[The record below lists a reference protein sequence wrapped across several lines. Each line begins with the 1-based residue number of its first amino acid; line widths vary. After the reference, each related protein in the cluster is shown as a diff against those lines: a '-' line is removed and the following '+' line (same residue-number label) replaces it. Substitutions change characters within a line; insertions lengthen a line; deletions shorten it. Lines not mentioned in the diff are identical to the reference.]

1 MHFQRRFSRFV
12 VKSEAV
18 TPGSGFGFVAAKAG
32 VSEKR
37 IERVTA
43 DDKKRIRLFI
53 SRIFPYLLV
62 LQSHKLPAMT
72 MTLETMLG
80 HMGWAN
86 QQIFS
91 QIAELPDEA
100 LGAYVT
106 HENWD
111 VAEILFHTIVSADR
125 LVFRITGRDVTEMK
139 KPTTMKE
146 LKVLI
151 AHLKKFDEE
160 LLALVNEQDRVVE
173 VNRSGVL
180 SYWQAATI
188 LSQAVH
194 HVIEHKCQA
203 VTALEFRGFKAP
215 DLDDYDVWGF
225 ERSTK

>member
-1 MHFQRRFSRFV
+1 MKR
-12 VKSEAV
+12 
-18 TPGSGFGFVAAKAG
+18 T
-32 VSEKR
+32 EKL
-37 IERVTA
+37 ITA
-43 DDKKRIRLFI
+43 DKRRIRLFML
-53 SRIFPYLLV
+53 SIFPYLLP
-62 LQSHKLPAMT
+62 LANKLLGMT

-146 LKVLI
+146 LKTLI
-151 AHLKKFDEE
+151 ANLKKFDEE
-160 LLALVNEQDRVVE
+160 LLALVNEPDRVVE
-173 VNRSGVL
+173 VNRSGVITH
-180 SYWQAATI
+180 WQAATI

-215 DLDDYDVWGF
+215 DLDDYDVWGY

>member
-1 MHFQRRFSRFV
+1 
-12 VKSEAV
+12 
-18 TPGSGFGFVAAKAG
+18 
-32 VSEKR
+32 
-37 IERVTA
+37 
-43 DDKKRIRLFI
+43 
-53 SRIFPYLLV
+53 
-62 LQSHKLPAMT
+62 MT

-111 VAEILFHTIVSADR
+111 VAKILFHTIVSADR

-151 AHLKKFDEE
+151 AHLKKFDDE
-160 LLALVNEQDRVVE
+160 LLALVNEPDRVVE
-173 VNRSGVL
+173 VNRSGVITH
-180 SYWQAATI
+180 WQTATI

>member
-1 MHFQRRFSRFV
+1 MKRNE
-12 VKSEAV
+12 KLI
-18 TPGSGFGFVAAKAG
+18 AAD
-32 VSEKR
+32 KR
-37 IERVTA
+37 
-43 DDKKRIRLFI
+43 RIRLFML
-53 SRIFPYLLV
+53 SIFPYLLP
-62 LQSHKLPAMT
+62 LANKLLGMT

-146 LKVLI
+146 LKALI
-151 AHLKKFDEE
+151 ANLKKFDEE
-160 LLALVNEQDRVVE
+160 LLALVNEADRVVE
-173 VNRSGVL
+173 VNRSGMITH
-180 SYWQAATI
+180 WQAATI

-215 DLDDYDVWGF
+215 DLDDYDVWGY

>member
-1 MHFQRRFSRFV
+1 MRFSRFV
-12 VKSEAV
+12 VKSATV
-18 TPGSGFGFVAAKAG
+18 TPGRGFGVAAAKAG
-32 VSEKR
+32 FIVKRSEKL
-37 IERVTA
+37 IA
-43 DDKKRIRLFI
+43 QDKKRIRVFML
-53 SRIFPYLLV
+53 SIFPYLLPV
-62 LQSHKLPAMT
+62 ANKLSGMT
-72 MTLETMLG
+72 ITLETMLG

-106 HENWD
+106 HENWN

-139 KPTTMKE
+139 KPATMKE
-146 LKVLI
+146 LKELI

-160 LLALVNEQDRVVE
+160 LLALVNEPDRVVE
-173 VNRSGVL
+173 VNRSGVITH
-180 SYWQAATI
+180 WQAATI

>member
-1 MHFQRRFSRFV
+1 MKRNE
-12 VKSEAV
+12 KLI
-18 TPGSGFGFVAAKAG
+18 AAD
-32 VSEKR
+32 KR
-37 IERVTA
+37 
-43 DDKKRIRLFI
+43 RIRLFML
-53 SRIFPYLLV
+53 SIFPYLLP
-62 LQSHKLPAMT
+62 LANKLLGMT

-146 LKVLI
+146 LKTLI
-151 AHLKKFDEE
+151 ANLKKFDEE
-160 LLALVNEQDRVVE
+160 LLALVNEADRVVE
-173 VNRSGVL
+173 VNRSGMITH
-180 SYWQAATI
+180 WQAATI

-215 DLDDYDVWGF
+215 DLDDYDVWGY

>member
-1 MHFQRRFSRFV
+1 MKR
-12 VKSEAV
+12 
-18 TPGSGFGFVAAKAG
+18 
-32 VSEKR
+32 SEKL
-37 IERVTA
+37 IA
-43 DDKKRIRLFI
+43 QDKKRIRLFML
-53 SRIFPYLLV
+53 SIFPHLLPV
-62 LQSHKLPAMT
+62 ANKLSGMT
-72 MTLETMLG
+72 ITLETMLG

-146 LKVLI
+146 LKALI
-151 AHLKKFDEE
+151 ANLKKFDEE
-160 LLALVNEQDRVVE
+160 LLALVSEPDRVVE
-173 VNRSGVL
+173 VNRSGVITH
-180 SYWQAATI
+180 WQAATI

-203 VTALEFRGFKAP
+203 VTALELRGFKAP

>member
-1 MHFQRRFSRFV
+1 
-12 VKSEAV
+12 VKRNEKLI
-18 TPGSGFGFVAAKAG
+18 AAD
-32 VSEKR
+32 KR
-37 IERVTA
+37 
-43 DDKKRIRLFI
+43 RIRLFML
-53 SRIFPYLLV
+53 SIFPYLLP
-62 LQSHKLPAMT
+62 LANKLLGMT

-146 LKVLI
+146 LKALI
-151 AHLKKFDEE
+151 ANLKKFDEE
-160 LLALVNEQDRVVE
+160 LLALVNEADRVVE
-173 VNRSGVL
+173 VNRSGMITH
-180 SYWQAATI
+180 WQAATI

-215 DLDDYDVWGF
+215 DLDDYDVWGY

>member
-1 MHFQRRFSRFV
+1 MLS
-12 VKSEAV
+12 
-18 TPGSGFGFVAAKAG
+18 
-32 VSEKR
+32 
-37 IERVTA
+37 
-43 DDKKRIRLFI
+43 
-53 SRIFPYLLV
+53 IFPHLLP
-62 LQSHKLPAMT
+62 LANKLSGMT
-72 MTLETMLG
+72 ITLETMLG

-146 LKVLI
+146 LKDLI
-151 AHLKKFDEE
+151 AKLKKFDEE
-160 LLALVNEQDRVVE
+160 LLALVNEPDRVVE
-173 VNRSGVL
+173 VNRSGVITH
-180 SYWQAATI
+180 WQSATI

-203 VTALEFRGFKAP
+203 VTALEFKGFNAP
-215 DLDDYDVWGF
+215 DLDDFDVWGF
-225 ERSTK
+225 ERSIK